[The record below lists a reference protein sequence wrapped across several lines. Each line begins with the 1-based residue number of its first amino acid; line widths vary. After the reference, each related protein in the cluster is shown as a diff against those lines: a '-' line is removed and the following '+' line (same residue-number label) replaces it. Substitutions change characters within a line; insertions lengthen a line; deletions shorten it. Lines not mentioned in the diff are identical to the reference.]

1 MICRN
6 STRARCG
13 VMNAGADM
21 PPKEVRGTLCY
32 GSINGEWQPIGGIE
46 PVQIETSE
54 PMNGLVLDDLVPMEG
69 TFTVNGDFDAL
80 RKILIPQGMRNAAIL
95 KRDGFLDVTNGELD

>member
-21 PPKEVRGTLCY
+21 PPKEVRETLCY

-54 PMNGLVLDDLVPMEG
+54 PMNCLVPMEG
-69 TFTVNGDFDAL
+69 MFTVNGDFDAL

-95 KRDGFLDVTNGELD
+95 KRDGYLDENNADME